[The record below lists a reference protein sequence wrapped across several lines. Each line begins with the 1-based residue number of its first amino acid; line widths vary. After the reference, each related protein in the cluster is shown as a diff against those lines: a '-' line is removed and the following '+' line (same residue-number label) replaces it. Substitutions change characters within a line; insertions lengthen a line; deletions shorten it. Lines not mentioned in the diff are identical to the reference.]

1 MTDPQLTPLKVL
13 FITHAYPDRP
23 GSFRGRLVYRMARG
37 LRQRGV
43 EVHVLTPRV
52 YDDSPLKQTDV
63 RGVRV
68 RRFVY
73 PSGNRILLSFDR
85 IPVFR
90 MMLFFISA
98 FLKGFG
104 LVRRH
109 RYHIIHGHW
118 ILPLGPVAAALG
130 KLFHIPTVVQA
141 HGSDVHTYAGK
152 NRIMQKLTCFTVRRS
167 RKVLGVSR
175 DLSRTLQAMCKS
187 RADHFGYHP
196 TFIDGKLF
204 SPGPPEER
212 GRMVI
217 FAGGLL
223 ENKGILPL
231 IEAAESFLAAAPDL
245 HLTFL
250 GDGPLKSSIEN
261 WIEEKGLGGRVTLA
275 GVVPYNDMARHL
287 RRAFVLVLPSY
298 QEGLPSIVIEALACG
313 TPCIATAVGEI
324 PNIIHQGQNG
334 LLIAPG
340 SPEEIAAAVMKLV
353 RNQVLYSE
361 MKKNCRESVKPYLMQ
376 TGIDRLLDFYKEA
389 VRF

>member
-23 GSFRGRLVYRMARG
+23 GSFRGHLVHRMARG

-52 YDDSPLKQTDV
+52 YDDSPLKQTDA

-90 MMLFFISA
+90 MALFFISA
-98 FLKGFG
+98 FLKGFS

-109 RYHIIHGHW
+109 RYHLIHGHW
-118 ILPLGPVAAALG
+118 ILPLGPVAVALG

-152 NRIMQKLTCFTVRRS
+152 NRLMQKLTCFTVGGS
-167 RKVLGVSR
+167 GKVLVVSR
-175 DLSRTLQAMCKS
+175 DLARTLQAMCKS
-187 RADHFGYHP
+187 RADRFGYHP

-204 SPGPPEER
+204 SPGPSEER
-212 GRMVI
+212 DRTVL

-231 IEAAESFLAAAPDL
+231 IEAAETFLTAVPDL

-250 GDGPLKSSIEN
+250 GDGPLKSRIQN
-261 WIEEKGLGGRVTLA
+261 WIEEKGFESRVTLA
-275 GVVPYNDMARHL
+275 GVVPYNDMVRHL
-287 RRAFVLVLPSY
+287 RRAFALVLPSY
-298 QEGLPSIVIEALACG
+298 QEGMPSVIIEALACG
-313 TPCIATAVGEI
+313 TPCVATAVGEV
-324 PNIIHQGQNG
+324 PNIIYQGING

-340 SPEEIAAAVMKLV
+340 TPEEIASSVMKLV
-353 RNQVLYSE
+353 RNRVLYSE
-361 MKKNCRESVKPYLMQ
+361 MRKNCRKSVEPYLMQ
-376 TGIDRLLDFYKEA
+376 SGIDRLLDFYEEA
-389 VRF
+389 ARL